1 MKNLRVVAGA
11 AAFALTSALAVT
23 PAIAAETT
31 TAAGG
36 VEGVVNPA
44 VTVSVATCAD
54 PHTTVTVTNP
64 DDIQAQL
71 DNYRFVLMK
80 DGVPQRSLRKNLRK
94 TLLNGTN
101 AAPGK
106 LTEADIAQE
115 YGIPVSA
122 LKAGGFYSGKFQ
134 VKVYLFDSKRNMKGT
149 HETLTFTNNTHLD
162 KALYLGESAVVTPV
176 DPDTLDCTP
185 AAVEVS
191 APEKAAGEKI
201 VFTGNG
207 FKAGEDVTF
216 TVHSTPVLAGTVAAN
231 DQGVATLEWTIP
243 ADFALGLHKVNAV
256 GKVSQKAAEAPFT
269 VVKPKETTPTPTD
282 PKKDDPKKDDPK
294 KDDPKKDDSKKVAP
308 KPGTAKVPTAG
319 KPAPKLAKTGADLS
333 ILFAGVGVAAAGALA
348 LVARR
353 RG

>member
-23 PAIAAETT
+23 PAFAAENATGE
-31 TAAGG
+31 TASDIQ
-36 VEGVVNPA
+36 
-44 VTVSVATCAD
+44 VTIATATCENKKN
-54 PHTTVTVTNP
+54 TITVTGLNP
-64 DDIQAQL
+64 TDKQ
-71 DNYRFVLMK
+71 YRFVFWVNGELDRQATSK
-80 DGVPQRSLRKNLRK
+80 VRPKFYAGPVDETQLADAYGSTIDDIRAKGLYNK
-94 TLLNGTN
+94 TL
-101 AAPGK
+101 
-106 LTEADIAQE
+106 QM
-115 YGIPVSA
+115 
-122 LKAGGFYSGKFQ
+122 
-134 VKVYLFDSKRNMKGT
+134 KVYYYDKENKYQGP
-149 HETLTFTNNTHLD
+149 HETLNFP
-162 KALYLGESAVVTPV
+162 VTPESPLPKDPLRKAYKLAESIVFTMV
-176 DPDTLDCTP
+176 DPATLDCTP

-231 DQGVATLEWTIP
+231 DQGIATLEWTIP